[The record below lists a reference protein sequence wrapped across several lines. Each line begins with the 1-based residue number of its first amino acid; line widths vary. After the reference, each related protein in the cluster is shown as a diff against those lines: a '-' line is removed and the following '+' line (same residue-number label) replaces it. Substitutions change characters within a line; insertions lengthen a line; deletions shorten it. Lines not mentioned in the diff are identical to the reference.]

1 VIIIIKI
8 LNDILV
14 LIDANIETDE
24 SSKTFI
30 IHLTFR
36 NSDYKIINQTLNYHN
51 YNEAVKDFILLFKSV
66 EQY

>member
-1 VIIIIKI
+1 MIQI

-14 LIDANIETDE
+14 LINANIEEDE
-24 SSKTFI
+24 SNKTFM

-51 YNEAVKDFILLFKSV
+51 YNEAVKDFMLLCKSV
-66 EQY
+66 ERY

>member
-1 VIIIIKI
+1 MIKI

-14 LIDANIETDE
+14 LISADIEKDE

-30 IHLTFR
+30 IYLTFR

-51 YNEAVKDFILLFKSV
+51 YDEAVKDFILLFKSI
-66 EQY
+66 ERY

>member
-1 VIIIIKI
+1 MIKI

-14 LIDANIETDE
+14 LINANMEEDE

-36 NSDYKIINQTLNYHN
+36 NSDYKIINQTLNYHS
-51 YNEAVKDFILLFKSV
+51 YNETVKDFILLCKSV
-66 EQY
+66 ERY